1 MIHPI
6 TVVVYATKENCDTTQ
21 FITVPDNWNIDIP
34 DINHSPA
41 KCLSDLTDLRD
52 EVTHIFS
59 TLDNGKD
66 LLESSW
72 STTKTNEYY
81 LRKYFNDD
89 KYLHKLLVTL
99 FIDSS
104 EM

>member
-6 TVVVYATKENCDTTQ
+6 TVVVYTTKENCDTTQ
-21 FITVPDNWNIDIP
+21 FVIVPDNWNIDIP
-34 DINHSPA
+34 GINHSPA
-41 KCLSDLTDLRD
+41 KCLSDFTDLKD

>member
-6 TVVVYATKENCDTTQ
+6 TVVVYATAEDCISSQYVNS
-21 FITVPDNWNIDIP
+21 PDNWNIDIP
-34 DINHSPA
+34 GINHFPVI
-41 KCLSDLTDLRD
+41 CCSDLTDLKD
-52 EVTHIFS
+52 EVVHIFS
-59 TLDNGKD
+59 TIDDGKD

-89 KYLHKLLVTL
+89 KYLYKLLVTV

-104 EM
+104 EL

>member
-34 DINHSPA
+34 GINHSPA

-59 TLDNGKD
+59 TLDNGKNM
-66 LLESSW
+66 S
-72 STTKTNEYY
+72 
-81 LRKYFNDD
+81 YF
-89 KYLHKLLVTL
+89 
-99 FIDSS
+99 IRS
-104 EM
+104 EEHTSELQSH

>member
-1 MIHPI
+1 MIRSI
-6 TVVVYATKENCDTTQ
+6 TVVVYATKENCDTAQ
-21 FITVPDNWNIDIP
+21 FVTVPDNWNIDIP
-34 DINHSPA
+34 GINHSPA
-41 KCLSDLTDLRD
+41 KCLSDLTDLKD
-52 EVTHIFS
+52 EITHIFS
-59 TLDNGKD
+59 TIDDGKD